1 MYNLSNKMYL
11 VSRQVGDL
19 TSTEAK
25 TFSTIHILSFF
36 TIIWNVNIAYTWE
49 LCDDCVRMT
58 RSERCEHMEKWIGGI
73 MNTLNFDAFS
83 SRLCDV
89 AFVSFPTV

>member
-25 TFSTIHILSFF
+25 TFSTIHIFKGALLC
-36 TIIWNVNIAYTWE
+36 ILAEKERNVYY
-49 LCDDCVRMT
+49 R
-58 RSERCEHMEKWIGGI
+58 
-73 MNTLNFDAFS
+73 F
-83 SRLCDV
+83 
-89 AFVSFPTV
+89 